1 MMPQTPTTGA
11 HRARPV
17 REAPVGGRMT
27 ARLAGTLLLATL
39 WLTGPAGAVT
49 DPRTAPP
56 IPPYTASYEAH
67 ALGNTLNARMTLNH
81 EDVQTRM
88 AMDAHVS
95 GFLRIL
101 GRFELTRESLL
112 NSRNGALQLV
122 HSRSQQI
129 TPRRER
135 KVETRFDWDINRAI
149 GTING
154 DPFTLDVPPY
164 TLDFLGSLYR
174 MMQTLEGGELRQPGD
189 HLEVQTLERDRL
201 REYQFEYGGRETMD
215 SPIGRVETIR
225 IDRRSQDSDVELSA
239 WFARELR
246 HIPVRFDYE
255 ADGRVFELNLTQL
268 EWHDPIIDLTD
279 E

>member
-1 MMPQTPTTGA
+1 MFQAPTTGA
-11 HRARPV
+11 TRPARPASAPMM
-17 REAPVGGRMT
+17 RLAAPVT
-27 ARLAGTLLLATL
+27 LALALTLLLTL
-39 WLTGPAGAVT
+39 LAAPAAA
-49 DPRTAPP
+49 DRDLRP
-56 IPPYTASYEAH
+56 IPPYTASYEAS
-67 ALGNTLNARMTLNH
+67 AMGNTLKARITLNH

-101 GRFELTRESLL
+101 GRFELSREALM
-112 NSRNGALQLV
+112 NSRNGDLQLV
-122 HSRSQQI
+122 QSRSQQI

-135 KVETRFDWDINRAI
+135 KVETRFDWEANRAI

-154 DPFTLDVPPY
+154 EPFDLEVPEQ
-164 TLDFLGSLYR
+164 TLDFLGSLYL
-174 MMQTLEGGELRQPGD
+174 MMQRLETGELSAQGD
-189 HLEVQTLERDRL
+189 RETIQALERDRL
-201 REYQFEYGGRETMD
+201 REYQFEYVGRETMD

-225 IDRRSQDSDVELSA
+225 IDRRSQDSDIALSA